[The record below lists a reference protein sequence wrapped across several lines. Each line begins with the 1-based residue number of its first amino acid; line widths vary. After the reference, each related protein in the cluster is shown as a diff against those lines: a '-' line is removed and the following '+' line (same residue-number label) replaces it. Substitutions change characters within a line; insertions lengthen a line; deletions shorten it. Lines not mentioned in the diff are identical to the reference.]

1 MVTKKQFQDQLK
13 KYIFISNEVQEIEGK
28 NVNVEVENVLIG
40 ITFQSWKSKREN
52 KKLSTYLS
60 IRLDKFWEFYSDV
73 YPNYQKMFDK
83 NEANNWGHNLLLSYF
98 KDRGVLK

>member
-40 ITFQSWKSKREN
+40 ITF
-52 KKLSTYLS
+52 
-60 IRLDKFWEFYSDV
+60 
-73 YPNYQKMFDK
+73 P
-83 NEANNWGHNLLLSYF
+83 GLLMAARAC
-98 KDRGVLK
+98 RGPC